1 MTPGRLA
8 LIKTL
13 VALASLTPLIWLI
26 ARAAELGGTTLG
38 ANPVEEVLH
47 TLGKTALNML
57 LITLAVTPARQ
68 LTGQNWLIRLRRM
81 LGLFCFFYAV
91 LHLVVY
97 VTLDQGMA
105 WDLLLVDLTQ
115 RPYITVGFLAVLLML
130 PLAITSTNRMQRRL
144 GRNWVKLHRLI
155 YPIAV
160 LAVVHYFWQ
169 TKLDVREPTIYA
181 IMLGALLLYRI
192 VRWQHRQAAARR
204 ARTSA
209 ESNRAR

>member
-8 LIKTL
+8 LIKAL
-13 VALASLTPLIWLI
+13 VAVASLTPLIWLFI
-26 ARAAELGGTTLG
+26 RAAGLGGASLG
-38 ANPVEEVLH
+38 ANPVEQVLH

-91 LHLVVY
+91 LHLLVY
-97 VTLDQGMA
+97 VTLDQGMD
-105 WDLLLVDLTQ
+105 WEMLLVDLTR
-115 RPYITVGFLAVLLML
+115 RPYITVGFLAIVLML

-144 GRNWVKLHRLI
+144 GKNWLKLHRLI
-155 YPIAV
+155 YPVAI

-169 TKLDVREPTIYA
+169 TKLDVREPIIYA
-181 IMLGALLLYRI
+181 IVLGALLLYRV
-192 VRWQHRQAAARR
+192 VRWQRRQAAMRR
-204 ARTSA
+204 AQGSA
-209 ESNRAR
+209 QP

>member
-13 VALASLTPLIWLI
+13 VALASLTPLIWLVL
-26 ARAAELGGTTLG
+26 RAAGVGGTSLG
-38 ANPVEEVLH
+38 ANPVEVVLH

-81 LGLFCFFYAV
+81 LGLFCFFYAT

-105 WDLLLVDLTQ
+105 WDMLLVDLTR

-144 GRNWVKLHRLI
+144 GRNWLKLHKLI
-155 YPIAV
+155 YPAAI

-169 TKLDVREPTIYA
+169 TKLDVREPLIYA
-181 IMLGALLLYRI
+181 IVLGVLLLYRI
-192 VRWQHRQAAARR
+192 VRWQRRRTAMRR
-204 ARTSA
+204 AQRSVQT
-209 ESNRAR
+209 